1 MLSFASRRC
10 CSIFSLVLLVAI
22 GPAFAGCAKQEFQNM
37 RQPTYPVQ
45 GQVTLDGKP
54 VANATIVFK
63 PVDAAKFKWR
73 EQPQAKSDAEGRFTV
88 FTYIANDGAPAGE
101 YRVGIAVLGGG
112 DDEGGDQV
120 RRDTSAAKVPARYAD
135 ASTSRPSRTRCRR
148 SNCPVG
154 DHRCFLSSRSLRLHP
169 IPLLQSLPINPS
181 RKV

>member
-1 MLSFASRRC
+1 MLSFAPRHYGSV
-10 CSIFSLVLLVAI
+10 LALLLLVAI

-37 RQPTYPVQ
+37 RQPTHPVQ

-88 FTYIANDGAPAGE
+88 FTYEANDGAPAGE

-112 DDEGGDQV
+112 DDEGGT
-120 RRDTSAAKVPARYAD
+120 RSAVTPRLPRFPPVTRMPPPRGSQRK
-135 ASTSRPSRTRCRR
+135 SRPSRTRCRP

-154 DHRCFLSSRSLRLHP
+154 DLRRFLSSR
-169 IPLLQSLPINPS
+169 
-181 RKV
+181 

>member
-1 MLSFASRRC
+1 MLSSAPRLC
-10 CSIFSLVLLVAI
+10 PGVLALVVALALLL
-22 GPAFAGCAKQEFQNM
+22 PGCAKQEFQNI
-37 RQPTYPVQ
+37 RQPTHAVQ

-63 PVDAAKFKWR
+63 PVDATKFKWR

-88 FTYIANDGAPAGE
+88 FTYEANDGAPAGE

-135 ASTSRPSRTRCRR
+135 ASTSGITTTVEAKPNTL
-148 SNCPVG
+148 PT
-154 DHRCFLSSRSLRLHP
+154 FELSGR
-169 IPLLQSLPINPS
+169 
-181 RKV
+181 

>member
-1 MLSFASRRC
+1 MRSFHPCRNGCVLA
-10 CSIFSLVLLVAI
+10 LVLIAAI

-37 RQPTYPVQ
+37 RQPTHPVQ

-63 PVDAAKFKWR
+63 PVDDSKFKWR

-88 FTYIANDGAPAGE
+88 FTYEANDGAPAGE

-120 RRDTSAAKVPARYAD
+120 RRDSSAAKVPTRYAD
-135 ASTSRPSRTRCRR
+135 AFTSGLTAKVEAKPNTL
-148 SNCPVG
+148 PT
-154 DHRCFLSSRSLRLHP
+154 FELSGR
-169 IPLLQSLPINPS
+169 
-181 RKV
+181 